1 MAGCDSQPEN
11 ACSPAPARPGRNF
24 LAPVQQLAGVLLNA
38 LNAAAVPM
46 PADSGGECP
55 TDASTEYDGDGYNER
70 PLDRG

>member
-1 MAGCDSQPEN
+1 MAGATASRRT
-11 ACSPAPARPGRNF
+11 PAVLPLPDPAATSWP
-24 LAPVQQLAGVLLNA
+24 PVQQLAGVLLNA